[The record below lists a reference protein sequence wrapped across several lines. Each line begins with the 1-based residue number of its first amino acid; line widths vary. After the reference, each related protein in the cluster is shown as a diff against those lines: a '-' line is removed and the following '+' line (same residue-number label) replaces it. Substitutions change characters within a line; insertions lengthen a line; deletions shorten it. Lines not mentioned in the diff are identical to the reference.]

1 MRRSSWFFV
10 VSVVLGLSCAPAAPP
25 PPAKGKGK
33 GSVEVGPEGEVPAA
47 LKKRIEAALE
57 HVKAR
62 DLETTYGFWTIF
74 HAILGLGPDNAMLL
88 NPDTGERL
96 NAIDYVCKGNPVR
109 GLKFIVTP
117 HGLDVETAKLP
128 AGEVAIFVG
137 QGHQDQFIAEMVQW
151 GLPGDKKFTVA
162 GKDYTFMDFVRHSK
176 MRASITQ
183 KQEQKQELSWAIL
196 VIGEYF
202 GTDHVWT
209 NERGEKLH
217 FEDIVRYELNEP
229 IDTAACGGTHRL
241 FGLTWAFHL
250 HRQKGGKVQGV
261 WKDLQ
266 EKLEAH
272 KNHAKKHRN
281 ADGLFSTDY
290 FNGPGD
296 ARDNQLRISTTG
308 HILEWLS
315 LYLPDRELE
324 EAWVQEAANALAKT
338 MIETRLDPIEGG
350 ALYHAAH
357 GLNMYHSRLFGDAK
371 AKRPFPLPVQ

>member
-1 MRRSSWFFV
+1 MRRSSWFFLV
-10 VSVVLGLSCAPAAPP
+10 FAVLSLNCAPSAPP
-25 PPAKGKGK
+25 VGKGPGGATVK
-33 GSVEVGPEGEVPAA
+33 SEQVEIPDP
-47 LKKRIEAALE
+47 LKNRIEAALD

-88 NPDTGERL
+88 HRESGERI
-96 NAIDYVCKGNPVR
+96 NAIDYICKGNSVR
-109 GLKFIVTP
+109 GLKFVVTD
-117 HGLDVETAKLP
+117 HGLDVETAKP
-128 AGEVAIFVG
+128 GSDIEVFVG

-151 GLPGDKKFTVA
+151 GLPADKTFVVN
-162 GKDYTFMDFVRHSK
+162 GKQYTFMDFVRHSK
-176 MRASITQ
+176 ARASLT
-183 KQEQKQELSWAIL
+183 QKQELSWAIL

-209 NERGEKLH
+209 NERGETIR

-229 IDTAACGGTHRL
+229 MDTAACGGTHRL

-250 HRQKGGKVQGV
+250 HRHQGGKLEGV
-261 WKDLQ
+261 WKDVQ

-272 KNHAKKHRN
+272 KTHAMKHRN
-281 ADGLFSTDY
+281 PDGTFSTDY
-290 FNGPGD
+290 FKGPGD
-296 ARDNQLRISTTG
+296 AKDNQLRISTTG

-315 LYLPDRELE
+315 LYLPDRELK
-324 EAWVQEAANALAKT
+324 APWVQEAANALAKS

-357 GLNMYHSRLFGDAK
+357 GLNMYHSRVFGDAK
-371 AKRPFPLPVQ
+371 TKQPFPLPVQ